1 MYQAYS
7 GLQRLGIRRPDTHLP
22 GPLPVR
28 QGPPSNELGPPNVGF
43 LACTRVLRSPSL
55 PGLVSIVGMKQ
66 QRPKPIGLQLLGHV
80 PRKGAAYEG
89 EGVAALLQP
98 VVNACF
104 PLNSVM
110 YRA

>member
-7 GLQRLGIRRPDTHLP
+7 CLQRPGIKRPDTHLP

-28 QGPPSNELGPPNVGF
+28 QGPPSNELGPPSFGF
-43 LACTRVLRSPSL
+43 IACTRVLRSLSL
-55 PGLVSIVGMKQ
+55 PGLVSIVGMKR
-66 QRPKPIGLQLLGHV
+66 QRPKPIGLQLLGRV

-89 EGVAALLQP
+89 EGVAALVQP
-98 VVNACF
+98 FVHVSLS
-104 PLNSVM
+104 LNSLK